1 MTARSRPPAAP
12 IDAPTADAAR
22 DAPAAPPPLLV
33 TLDAAAAG
41 ERLDRVLAAR
51 LPEVSRSALAQWIAE
66 GRVTLRGAP
75 VRASHRARAGDVV
88 EVRPA
93 PPPRSTAAP
102 QPIPLA
108 VLFEDDHVL
117 VVDKP
122 PGLVVHPA
130 AGHADGTLVNAL
142 LHHTVVEGGADPTRP
157 GIVHRLDKDTSGVM
171 IVAKTAAARDALVR
185 VFAAHDLERRYL
197 AIAVG
202 HPPDAVT
209 YDTLHGR
216 HPTDRKRF
224 TTRVREGR
232 RAVTEVCVRERLHG
246 AALVAC
252 TLHTGRTHQIRVH
265 LAEHGF
271 PLLGD
276 PVYGRT
282 PRDARLAA
290 AARALGRQAL
300 HAATLALRHPVT
312 GAPCRFEAP
321 PPPDFAAAVAALR
334 GA

>member
-1 MTARSRPPAAP
+1 MPVVPAGTSAPLPNATACEP
-12 IDAPTADAAR
+12 DAPLAVVLDHDAE
-22 DAPAAPPPLLV
+22 
-33 TLDAAAAG
+33 G
-41 ERLDRVLAAR
+41 ERLDRALAAR
-51 LPEVSRSALAQWIAE
+51 LPDRSRSTVAQWIAA
-66 GRVTLRGAP
+66 GLVTLGGRP
-75 VRASHRARAGDVV
+75 VRASHRVRAGDVV
-88 EVRPA
+88 HVRPA
-93 PPPRSTAAP
+93 PLPRCDAVP

-108 VLFEDDHVL
+108 VLFEDEHIL

-130 AGHADGTLVNAL
+130 AGHPDGTLVNAV
-142 LHHTVVEGGADPTRP
+142 LHHTVIGADADPTRP

-171 IVAKTAAARDALVR
+171 VVAKTAAAREPLIRA
-185 VFAAHDLERRYL
+185 FATHDLERRYL
-197 AIAVG
+197 ALAVG
-202 HPPDAVT
+202 VPPDTVT

-224 TTRVREGR
+224 TTRVREGK
-232 RAVTEVCVRERLHG
+232 RAVTEVRVLARLQG
-246 AALVAC
+246 AALVEC

-282 PRDARLAA
+282 PRDPRLAA

-300 HAATLALRHPVT
+300 HAAVLALRHPVT
-312 GAPCRFEAP
+312 GRPMRFETTP
-321 PPPDFAAAVAALR
+321 PADFAAAVDALR
-334 GA
+334 DP